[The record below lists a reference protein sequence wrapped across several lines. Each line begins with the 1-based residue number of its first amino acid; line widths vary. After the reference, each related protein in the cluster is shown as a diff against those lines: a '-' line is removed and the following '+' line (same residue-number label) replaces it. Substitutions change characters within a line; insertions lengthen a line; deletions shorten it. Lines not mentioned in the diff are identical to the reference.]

1 MDDPL
6 LQGARALQA
15 SIAGEGLR
23 LPPVSRSLQQI
34 EDETRALASV
44 AARAPAAT
52 AMAYRFLT
60 QQGIDADG
68 LDAATLD
75 MAVDEASADLP
86 AFGGGADATAVDAP
100 ACDVDSLLA
109 REQCRALVESVRRAG
124 ELVTAR
130 YDAAYWSSFEEAW
143 GGTREQLLRDAS
155 ALGAPPPAVLPTVA
169 QPGAA
174 AAAAAPM
181 RSRSRTA
188 RELAYGGVFA
198 RLLALN
204 GGAGATGDISLFREM
219 GSAAKGGSGALDS
232 TALKLVSSWRL
243 LAEMAETARPLLHPG
258 GGSRALPADE
268 GPYRS
273 TDAPLRLS
281 LLRGALSH
289 FGEQARTELRARVA
303 ASAGAARRGGEP
315 GIEFEAAAAL
325 RLERGLDAPTAQ
337 PPPQRVTLAGGDDAP
352 FWPLLYL
359 CLRCADY
366 AAAARVSAAAAAEG
380 AAPPRLSALLAA
392 AAADGSATA
401 GAGVSGGGMSRLVLA
416 AQEEYWRGAAQ
427 MEPHAR
433 LVYASVAAPDAA
445 ISAREIA
452 PERERTVEDW
462 LWHKLSA
469 AHALLAASL
478 PPPASAGGHPP
489 AGCDGSQDALG
500 SLQRLVYGSY
510 GETYFN
516 AGGGSPLLYAGVLL
530 ATQQFERAVAVLAA
544 VPHLRQEAV
553 HFGLALQHEG
563 LLAVAQQKL
572 ADSSLLVG
580 TSPSP
585 SLALPP
591 LVAQHVGEWA
601 SEGVDASRAAIGYL
615 WLLRGPAAQRQELC
629 IQLLLGCGKPEA
641 LLPRSGLSHI
651 AEADYRELLRAVSSR
666 LAGKGRASQ
675 AARLL
680 YEAREHRQLSALLV
694 AELSA
699 NIAAAAR
706 GTNPAAG
713 DAAERAA
720 RLCADAAAFAREW
733 RDSDPQEASAH
744 GAPLFALLSI
754 AQLLEGAEAWRA
766 ASKGLPAAGPRGAT
780 DAIAMQPL
788 SALLVRVEALSEAG
802 LLPASLA
809 EVEAAQAE
817 YRLQPPE
824 VRRAFPQLVET
835 CVELLHAQYVALRIA
850 RCAPMP
856 AAAGARAGTGFAAI
870 RAQAEALV
878 VFGGAMD
885 VSASSG
891 QRIARWLAEMS

>member
-1 MDDPL
+1 
-6 LQGARALQA
+6 
-15 SIAGEGLR
+15 
-23 LPPVSRSLQQI
+23 
-34 EDETRALASV
+34 
-44 AARAPAAT
+44 
-52 AMAYRFLT
+52 
-60 QQGIDADG
+60 
-68 LDAATLD
+68 
-75 MAVDEASADLP
+75 
-86 AFGGGADATAVDAP
+86 
-100 ACDVDSLLA
+100 
-109 REQCRALVESVRRAG
+109 
-124 ELVTAR
+124 
-130 YDAAYWSSFEEAW
+130 
-143 GGTREQLLRDAS
+143 
-155 ALGAPPPAVLPTVA
+155 
-169 QPGAA
+169 
-174 AAAAAPM
+174 
-181 RSRSRTA
+181 
-188 RELAYGGVFA
+188 
-198 RLLALN
+198 
-204 GGAGATGDISLFREM
+204 
-219 GSAAKGGSGALDS
+219 
-232 TALKLVSSWRL
+232 
-243 LAEMAETARPLLHPG
+243 
-258 GGSRALPADE
+258 
-268 GPYRS
+268 
-273 TDAPLRLS
+273 
-281 LLRGALSH
+281 
-289 FGEQARTELRARVA
+289 
-303 ASAGAARRGGEP
+303 
-315 GIEFEAAAAL
+315 
-325 RLERGLDAPTAQ
+325 
-337 PPPQRVTLAGGDDAP
+337 
-352 FWPLLYL
+352 
-359 CLRCADY
+359 
-366 AAAARVSAAAAAEG
+366 
-380 AAPPRLSALLAA
+380 
-392 AAADGSATA
+392 
-401 GAGVSGGGMSRLVLA
+401 MSRLVLA

-427 MEPHAR
+427 MEAHAR

-462 LWHKLSA
+462 LWHKLSE

-478 PPPASAGGHPP
+478 PPPVSAGGHPP
-489 AGCDGSQDALG
+489 AGGDGSQDALD
-500 SLQRLVYGSY
+500 SLQRLVYISY
-510 GETYFN
+510 GEAYFN

-553 HFGLALQHEG
+553 HFGLALQHGG
-563 LLAVAQQKL
+563 LLAVAQQQPADNGLL
-572 ADSSLLVG
+572 AG
-580 TSPSP
+580 TSHSP

-591 LVAQHVGEWA
+591 LVAQHVDEWA

-666 LAGKGRASQ
+666 LAGRGRASQ

-699 NIAAAAR
+699 NIVAAAR
-706 GTNPAAG
+706 GTGNPAAG
-713 DAAERAA
+713 DEAERAA

-754 AQLLEGAEAWRA
+754 AHLLEGAEAWRA
-766 ASKGLPAAGPRGAT
+766 ASKGRPPAGPRGVT

-788 SALLVRVEALSEAG
+788 SALLARVEALSEAG
-802 LLPASLA
+802 LLPVSLA

-856 AAAGARAGTGFAAI
+856 AAGGARAGTGFAAI

-878 VFGGAMD
+878 AFGGTMD